1 MGPWGW
7 PVTLMTQETAPVEVV
22 TALQVCAVVPL
33 PSVNVT
39 GWPLMGVL
47 VSVVST
53 PETVKGWPFW
63 VVVPPV

>member
-1 MGPWGW
+1 
-7 PVTLMTQETAPVEVV
+7 MTQETAPDDVE

-33 PSVNVT
+33 PRVKVT
-39 GWPLMGVL
+39 GWPLIGVL
-47 VSVVST
+47 VSVVRT